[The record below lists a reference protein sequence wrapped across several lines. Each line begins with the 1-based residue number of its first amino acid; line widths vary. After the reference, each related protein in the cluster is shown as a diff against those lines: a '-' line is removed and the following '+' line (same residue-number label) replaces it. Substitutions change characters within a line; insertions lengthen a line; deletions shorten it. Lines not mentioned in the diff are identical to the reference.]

1 MDLFQLKIFVS
12 LANTLNY
19 KKTAEANH
27 ITQPAVSYHIKNLE
41 SELQVQLFERNKYRT
56 SLTEAGIEFLH
67 FAELICEQE
76 YLAKEKILS
85 TFGTPNT
92 FASGRTGRIT
102 VAGIQSYLMQ
112 ISTISE
118 AFMKAFP
125 EVRMDIYILD
135 GPDLLRSHMFS
146 EYDVYFGV
154 DNMISDNKAYQ
165 NRHVAA
171 EYMELYYPEHLE
183 DSIQM
188 DDWNSFS
195 HIPFISIVEKNSLLY
210 NRVGSIMHDFM
221 FTPNIV
227 HHATSIE
234 SILTLVDAGCGIS
247 ILPAGYT
254 RSTKYLHTHSRK
266 IIHKDSLL
274 PLIISCK
281 KDRNHP
287 VINSFM
293 NVVSTVLEAECM
305 TP

>member
-1 MDLFQLKIFVS
+1 MELFQLKIFVS

-76 YLAKEKILS
+76 YLAKERILS
-85 TFGTPNT
+85 I
-92 FASGRTGRIT
+92 ASGKTGRIT
-102 VAGIQSYLMQ
+102 VAGVQTYLEQ

-125 EVRMDIYILD
+125 EVRMDINILD
-135 GPDLLRSHMFS
+135 GPDLLRSHMFA
-146 EYDVYFGV
+146 EFDVYFGV
-154 DNMISDNKAYQ
+154 KNMISGNESYQ
-165 NRHVAA
+165 DRHILD
-171 EYMELYYPEHLE
+171 EYMELYYPAHLE

-188 DDWNSFS
+188 DDWNSLS
-195 HIPFISIVEKNSLLY
+195 SIPFISVVEKNSLLH
-210 NRVGSIMHDFM
+210 NRVGSIMKDFM
-221 FTPNIV
+221 FTPNVI

-247 ILPAGYT
+247 ILPAGHT
-254 RSTKYLHTHSRK
+254 RSTKYPQTRSRQ

-274 PLIISCK
+274 PLIISCRR
-281 KDRNHP
+281 DRNQSI
-287 VINSFM
+287 INKFMDVVNTILRGNETSSF
-293 NVVSTVLEAECM
+293 LQ
-305 TP
+305 